1 MDLATGRASV
11 SIPLANVQT
20 GKLSTAVSLSYSTGG
35 IKVSDESGLVGLGW
49 SLQAGG
55 VITRVVRGHPDWVYS
70 DTLNANSLKGF
81 YQFDTLSTSI
91 NSSNQIKY
99 LRKIVQNKWDSEP
112 DIFYY
117 QFGRYSG
124 YFSMTFRDSTFRVVS
139 FPDVDLVI
147 TPSHT
152 QGADISSFMIVDPDG
167 IVYSFGYT
175 EQTRIYDDEQLTD
188 LPANTIRPW
197 YGQYNSAWYL
207 TGMSTS
213 ADLQGTSQSTYI
225 AFAYATHAN
234 ASPLQSSIPVQSM
247 MTERYGPIGC
257 PSTTDQSNQFI
268 QSKVEHFARL
278 TSISIGDMAAQT
290 LRKVVEFDYEGD
302 VTLNPP
308 HQVLLKY
315 VRVKDISEQTLS
327 SAILNYAFID
337 SLNPSH
343 KNTLLTRLQMAYE
356 PFPGDNVPNPLHSDP
371 PYLFSYAPGTLPDRS
386 SFDRDYLGHPTAPA
400 SPARNFLMNGSPNY
414 RAPDIT
420 HAMVGVLTDYTT
432 PEGGRVEFE
441 YEPHD
446 VWNPQ
451 TSTAIQAGGLRIER
465 IRQIEPLTGKTTLR
479 TFDYGKGQAYPGLI
493 ELITTGKVPL
503 HTFDYE
509 RRIDQNTIL
518 TCQMSRSLSDGS
530 LPVHGPPVW
539 YDSVVENLTVDGV
552 GRGSVRNTY
561 TMHGQYDL
569 RSYYIRNLP
578 DSAIVRNQSLG
589 VVTET
594 VNTYASQ
601 AIGSSVNPLNPS
613 QIDAFG
619 FIRPN
624 LIIKPTM
631 DQNQST
637 TNDTTF
643 AYHSIANST
652 LWRYRSAV
660 KETIR
665 NQASSGSASSPT
677 SQTTLFEY
685 SGSSKQMVWQK
696 SFTSQSTDTLLVQIT
711 HAHTLAGTQADI
723 SSDSVYTF
731 MAHNRMLTAPY
742 RVEVY
747 VNGVLT
753 RRRTIHWRK
762 FGASGYL
769 IPLVKPEAIEEGF

>member
-55 VITRVVRGHPDWVYS
+55 VITRVVRGHPDWAYS
-70 DTLNANSLKGF
+70 DSIEVNSLKGF

-99 LRKIVQNKWDSEP
+99 LRKIIQNKWDSEP
-112 DIFYY
+112 DIFHY

-124 YFSMTFRDSTFRVVS
+124 FFSMTLRADTFRVVS

-147 TPSHT
+147 TPEHT
-152 QGADISSFMIVDPDG
+152 TGADISSFKIVDPDG

-234 ASPLQSSIPVQSM
+234 ASPLQSSVPVQSM

-290 LRKVVEFDYEGD
+290 LRKVVEFDYEYNS
-302 VTLNPP
+302 LNPP
-308 HQVLLKY
+308 HQGLLKY

-414 RAPDIT
+414 RAPSIT

-451 TSTAIQAGGLRIER
+451 TSAAIQAGGLRIEQ

-518 TCQMSRSLSDGS
+518 TCQMSRRLSDGS

-552 GRGSVRNTY
+552 GRGSVHNRFS
-561 TMHGQYDL
+561 MHGQYDL

-578 DSAIVRNQSLG
+578 DSAIVRNHSLG

-594 VNTYASQ
+594 VHTYASQ

-624 LIIKPTM
+624 LIVIPTV

-637 TNDTTF
+637 TNDTIFT
-643 AYHSIANST
+643 YHSIANST
-652 LWRYRSAV
+652 LWRYRSGL

-711 HAHTLAGTQADI
+711 HAHTLAGTQADV
-723 SSDSVYTF
+723 SADSVYTF

-742 RVEVY
+742 RVEVH
-747 VNGVLT
+747 VNGVLS

-769 IPLVKPEAIEEGF
+769 IPLVKPETIEEGF